1 MSPTTVSNVLHG
13 RTGRMAPETLQKVQ
27 SILDQTRYVSNMGAQ
42 ILGRHGSRLIALIG
56 YIVDRTGFDEFKKW
70 ILKDVELGPKAEV
83 TERLYWGGK
92 HYDEK

>member
-1 MSPTTVSNVLHG
+1 MEHK
-13 RTGRMAPETLQKVQ
+13 E
-27 SILDQTRYVSNMGAQ
+27 
-42 ILGRHGSRLIALIG
+42 HIG